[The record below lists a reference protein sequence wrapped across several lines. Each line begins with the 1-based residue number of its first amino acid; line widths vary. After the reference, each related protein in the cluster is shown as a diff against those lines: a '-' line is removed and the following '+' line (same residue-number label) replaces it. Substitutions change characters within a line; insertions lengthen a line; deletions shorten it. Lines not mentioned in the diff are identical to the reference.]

1 MTTHPLKLLI
11 SGAFTCSLSSG
22 LGTGDDPDVKALMRI
37 SQVYDIPMA
46 VNKSTAD
53 FMITSCYMNRD
64 YKHEV
69 INFKQHIADRAETL

>member
-1 MTTHPLKLLI
+1 
-11 SGAFTCSLSSG
+11 
-22 LGTGDDPDVKALMRI
+22 MRI

-53 FMITSCYMNRD
+53 FMITSCYMNLY